1 MAGHDNRDFETA
13 KKAFNEK
20 FADAGIKLEENKD
33 GYDIVSLIGPNLE
46 RAYMQYVLI
55 ITTLM
60 KLDRELFWS
69 AIEEAVLISAGSS
82 VDVDNDSYDD
92 DDDNDDDVI
101 IN

>member
-1 MAGHDNRDFETA
+1 MRDFEID

-20 FADAGIKLEENKD
+20 FADAGIKLQKNGD

-55 ITTLM
+55 ITTLL

-69 AIEEAVLISAGSS
+69 ALEEAVLISASSS
-82 VDVDNDSYDD
+82 VDDNDYNDYNG
-92 DDDNDDDVI
+92 DDNFL
-101 IN
+101 N